1 MWTLTN
7 TVKLYETCFIKNMR
21 QKCWCL
27 RQRRNIV
34 WHPLYVNSKKK
45 KKKDTN
51 ELIYITKQKEA
62 HRLRRQTYVA
72 GGKG

>member
-1 MWTLTN
+1 MLMFKTEEKYCMTSPICEL
-7 TVKLYETCFIKNMR
+7 
-21 QKCWCL
+21 
-27 RQRRNIV
+27 
-34 WHPLYVNSKKK
+34 KKK